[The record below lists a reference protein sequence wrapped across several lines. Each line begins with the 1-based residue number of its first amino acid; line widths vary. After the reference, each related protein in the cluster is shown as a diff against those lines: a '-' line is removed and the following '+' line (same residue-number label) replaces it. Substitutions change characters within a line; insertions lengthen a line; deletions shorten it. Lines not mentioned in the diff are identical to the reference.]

1 MKKVANIN
9 VQFIFLECFIILFLP
24 RNSRYFVQI
33 SLLACR
39 GLAYHDDDILST
51 MTQNCIGKKGT
62 NDSTWC
68 HLYSFLL
75 KCTQNSFL
83 KRGLVKA

>member
-51 MTQNCIGKKGT
+51 MTQNCIGKKEQMT
-62 NDSTWC
+62 
-68 HLYSFLL
+68 LL
-75 KCTQNSFL
+75 GAIYTPFC
-83 KRGLVKA
+83 